1 MGAPLRYLTAHF
13 LDGRLPWGTILV
25 NVSGSFLLGLLSALA
40 LSGSAEALFATGFC
54 GGFTTYSAFAVGTH
68 DRGPRLGTVNVLV
81 TVVPALLLCG
91 LGFWLGSLA

>member
-40 LSGSAEALFATGFC
+40 LSGWAEALFATGFC

-68 DRGPRLGTVNVLV
+68 DRGPRLGAVNVLV